1 MDKDTLIRIAEEL
14 HQGAFDANA
23 YYLIL
28 QQYRKNQREYA
39 EEMKMS
45 PAFYQTIHGALMKA
59 CFMEIAKL
67 YDSSNGVV
75 SIGTLLAKCAKNQDL
90 FPTYRETMTVEHD
103 GTAFSYQIPYQHQ
116 LKPEEE
122 RFFKD
127 QVESDRKLFAMFDI
141 PDAANAPVRVDLT
154 FPEFLALYQKRFNA
168 LSKKRENI
176 RMQRNK
182 LYAHNDE
189 QRILSKENPTDR
201 HPIFYPD
208 VQEMIAF
215 ALDCTG
221 LILGVLTDVT
231 RATQYSNIDDW
242 EGTLMLARLG
252 LKYQEY
258 DFQQSEKAFEA
269 EMQRQ
274 LDLFQDEGYIYLN
287 GEQIHRERS
296 EVLLIDDLRKYLLN
310 RYAAEGLTPSEIDSI
325 ILRLRSISGTIY
337 EANKAVCKMICDGF
351 IFNREDH
358 TKKDLYIELIDFD
371 EPEKNV
377 FKIINQFEIE
387 GINNQLRIP
396 DGIVFINGIP
406 VVVLEFKSAVKEN
419 TTIMDAYTQLTVRYR
434 RDIPELFKYNAFI
447 VISDGANNKYGSF
460 FSPYDFFYA
469 WRKIEADDKELD
481 GINSLVTMVS
491 GLFRKERL
499 LAVIKDFVYFP
510 DSSDKDL
517 KIVCRY
523 PQYFAAV
530 KLFENIKAH
539 LRPEGDGKGGT
550 YFGATGCG
558 KSYTMLFLTRMLM
571 KSTFFHSPTIL
582 IITDRTDLDD
592 QLSKQFVAS
601 KKYIGDETV
610 VSIDSR
616 EKLRQELQGRT
627 SGGVYMTTIQKF
639 TEDLELLTDRANV
652 ICISDEA
659 HRSQINLDQKVKVTA
674 EGVERSYGF
683 AKYLHDSLPNA
694 TYVGFTGTPVDGTI
708 EVFGPVV
715 DAYTMTEAVK
725 DGITVNLVYDGRAAR
740 VTLDQ
745 AKVREIEDYY
755 DRCAVEGANEH
766 QIEESQKAVA
776 HIDAIIGDP
785 DRLHAVA
792 EDFINHYET
801 RVAEGATV
809 AGKAMFVCS
818 NRKIAY
824 AFYQI
829 IVGMRPEWAEKKV
842 CPDGVQLTE
851 KEKKELKPIEKIKLI
866 MTRNKDDE
874 PELYEMLGTKE
885 DRKEF
890 DRQFKNVK
898 SNFKI
903 AIVVDMWLTGFDV
916 PALDTIYID
925 KPIQQHSLI
934 QTISRVNRVYT
945 GKDKG
950 LIVDYI
956 GIKKNM
962 NLALKK
968 YTNFESDEFEGVE
981 QSITIVKDQLDVLA
995 QMFHNFNSTDY
1006 FNGSPKEQLACLNR
1020 AVEYVQLTEDLET
1033 RFMAAVKRMKQAFNL
1048 CSSSEAISDKEK
1060 DYLHFYCAVRSILFK
1075 LTKGDAPDISQMN
1088 ARVRELLEGAIQ
1100 SDGIE
1105 ELFETGKHISVD
1117 IFSDE
1122 YLDKINAIQL
1132 PNTKI
1137 KVLQRLLSQ
1146 AIDEYKKV
1154 NRIMGMEFSDRLK
1167 RVVDEYNNRR
1177 RDEAFANEVLDDVA
1191 EQLAKLLE
1199 ELKKEK
1205 DSFKG
1210 MGIDYEEKAFY
1221 DILKAVAKKYEFE
1234 YPDDKMIELS
1244 KRIKIIVDDKAKYTD
1259 WSTRDDIKA
1268 NLQVDLILL
1277 LDEFDYPPV
1286 TIDDVYKE
1294 VLEQAENFKK
1304 YAQ

>member
-1 MDKDTLIRIAEEL
+1 MINFNEHSL
-14 HQGAFDANA
+14 
-23 YYLIL
+23 
-28 QQYRKNQREYA
+28 
-39 EEMKMS
+39 EMS
-45 PAFYQTIHGALMKA
+45 I
-59 CFMEIAKL
+59 ME
-67 YDSSNGVV
+67 
-75 SIGTLLAKCAKNQDL
+75 
-90 FPTYRETMTVEHD
+90 
-103 GTAFSYQIPYQHQ
+103 
-116 LKPEEE
+116 
-122 RFFKD
+122 
-127 QVESDRKLFAMFDI
+127 
-141 PDAANAPVRVDLT
+141 
-154 FPEFLALYQKRFNA
+154 
-168 LSKKRENI
+168 
-176 RMQRNK
+176 
-182 LYAHNDE
+182 
-189 QRILSKENPTDR
+189 
-201 HPIFYPD
+201 
-208 VQEMIAF
+208 
-215 ALDCTG
+215 
-221 LILGVLTDVT
+221 
-231 RATQYSNIDDW
+231 
-242 EGTLMLARLG
+242 
-252 LKYQEY
+252 
-258 DFQQSEKAFEA
+258 
-269 EMQRQ
+269 
-274 LDLFQDEGYIYLN
+274 LFQDEGYLYMN

-296 EVLLIDDLRKYLLN
+296 EVLLTDDLRQYILN
-310 RYAAEGLTPSEIDSI
+310 RYAKDGLTATEVDGIL
-325 ILRLRSISGTIY
+325 LRLKAISGTIY
-337 EANKAVCKMICDGF
+337 EANKAFCKLLCDGF
-351 IFNREDH
+351 ILNREDR
-358 TKKDLYIELIDFD
+358 TQKDLYIQLVDYD
-371 EPEKNV
+371 HPENNV
-377 FKIINQFEIE
+377 FKIVNQFEIE
-387 GINNQLRIP
+387 GVGGQLRIP
-396 DGIVFINGIP
+396 DGIVFLNGIP

-419 TTIMDAYTQLTVRYR
+419 TTILDAYTQLTVRYR
-434 RDIPELFKYNAFI
+434 RDIPELFKYNAFL

-460 FSPYDFFYA
+460 FAPYDFFYA
-469 WRKIEADDKELD
+469 WRKIEADDKEMD

-491 GLFRKERL
+491 GLFRKDRL

-510 DSSDKDL
+510 DNYDKDT

-523 PQYFAAV
+523 PQYFAAT
-530 KLFENIKAH
+530 KLFENIKKH
-539 LRPEGDGKGGT
+539 LKPAGDGKGGT

-571 KSTFFHSPTIL
+571 KSPYFHSPTIL
-582 IITDRTDLDD
+582 LITDRTDLDD
-592 QLSKQFVAS
+592 QLSKQFIAS

-616 EKLRQELQGRT
+616 EALRQELQGRT
-627 SGGVYMTTIQKF
+627 SGGVYLTTIQKF
-639 TEDLELLTDRANV
+639 TEDLELLTDRTNV

-659 HRSQINLDQKVKVTA
+659 HRSQINLDQKVKVT
-674 EGVERSYGF
+674 EDGVERKYGF

-715 DAYTMTEAVK
+715 DSYTMTESVK
-725 DGITVNLVYDGRAAR
+725 DGITVNLVYDGRAAK

-745 AKVREIEDYY
+745 AKVKEIEDYY
-755 DRCAVEGANEH
+755 AQCAVEGANEH

-785 DRLHAVA
+785 DRLRAVA
-792 EDFINHYET
+792 EDFIRHYET
-801 RVAEGATV
+801 RVSEGATV

-824 AFYQI
+824 DFYQI
-829 IVGMRPEWAEKKV
+829 VVGLRPEWAEKKL
-842 CPDGVQLTE
+842 CPDGVELSD

-874 PELYEMLGTKE
+874 PALYEMLGSRD
-885 DRKEF
+885 DRKEY

-925 KPIQQHSLI
+925 KPIQQHTLI

-945 GKDKG
+945 GKEKG

-968 YTNFESDEFEGVE
+968 YTNFESEEFEGVE
-981 QSITIVKDQLDVLA
+981 QSVTIVKDQLEVLG
-995 QMFHNFNSTDY
+995 QMFHNFNSSDFFHGT
-1006 FNGSPKEQLACLNR
+1006 PKEQLACLNR
-1020 AVEYVQLTEDLET
+1020 AVEYVQLTVELER

-1048 CSSSEAISDKEK
+1048 CGSSDAISDTEK
-1060 DYLHFYCAVRSILFK
+1060 DYIHFYCAVRSILFK

-1122 YLDKINAIQL
+1122 YIEKINAIQL

-1154 NRIMGMEFSDRLK
+1154 NRIMGMEFSERLK

-1199 ELKKEK
+1199 ELKLEK
-1205 DSFKG
+1205 DSFKA

-1244 KRIKIIVDDKAKYTD
+1244 KRIKLIVDDKAKYTD
-1259 WSTRDDIKA
+1259 WSTREDIKA
-1268 NLQVDLILL
+1268 TLQVDLILL

-1304 YAQ
+1304 YAS

>member
-1 MDKDTLIRIAEEL
+1 MTNFNEHSL
-14 HQGAFDANA
+14 
-23 YYLIL
+23 
-28 QQYRKNQREYA
+28 
-39 EEMKMS
+39 EMS
-45 PAFYQTIHGALMKA
+45 I
-59 CFMEIAKL
+59 ME
-67 YDSSNGVV
+67 
-75 SIGTLLAKCAKNQDL
+75 
-90 FPTYRETMTVEHD
+90 
-103 GTAFSYQIPYQHQ
+103 
-116 LKPEEE
+116 
-122 RFFKD
+122 
-127 QVESDRKLFAMFDI
+127 
-141 PDAANAPVRVDLT
+141 
-154 FPEFLALYQKRFNA
+154 
-168 LSKKRENI
+168 
-176 RMQRNK
+176 
-182 LYAHNDE
+182 
-189 QRILSKENPTDR
+189 
-201 HPIFYPD
+201 
-208 VQEMIAF
+208 
-215 ALDCTG
+215 
-221 LILGVLTDVT
+221 
-231 RATQYSNIDDW
+231 
-242 EGTLMLARLG
+242 
-252 LKYQEY
+252 
-258 DFQQSEKAFEA
+258 
-269 EMQRQ
+269 
-274 LDLFQDEGYIYLN
+274 LFQDEGYHYLN
-287 GEQIHRERS
+287 GEQLHRERS
-296 EVLLIDDLRKYLLN
+296 EVLLTGDLRQYLLN
-310 RYAAEGLTPSEIDSI
+310 RYAKDGLTTTEVDGIL
-325 ILRLRSISGTIY
+325 LRLKSISGTIY
-337 EANKAVCKMICDGF
+337 EANKAFCKLLCDGF
-351 IFNREDH
+351 ILNREDR
-358 TKKDLYIELIDFD
+358 TQKDLYIQLVDYD
-371 EPEKNV
+371 HPENNV
-377 FKIINQFEIE
+377 FKIVNQFEIE
-387 GINNQLRIP
+387 GVGGQLRIP
-396 DGIVFINGIP
+396 DGIVFLNGIP

-434 RDIPELFKYNAFI
+434 RDIPELFKYNAFL

-460 FSPYDFFYA
+460 FAPYDFFYA

-481 GINSLVTMVS
+481 GISSLVTMVS
-491 GLFRKERL
+491 GLFRKDRL

-510 DSSDKDL
+510 DSSDRDT

-523 PQYFAAV
+523 PQYFAAT
-530 KLFENIKAH
+530 KLFENIKKH
-539 LRPEGDGKGGT
+539 LKPEGDGKGGT

-571 KSTFFHSPTIL
+571 KSPYFHSPTIL
-582 IITDRTDLDD
+582 LITDRTDLDD
-592 QLSKQFVAS
+592 QLSKQFIAS

-616 EKLRQELQGRT
+616 EALRQELQGRT
-627 SGGVYMTTIQKF
+627 SGGVYLTTIQKF
-639 TEDLELLTDRANV
+639 TEDLELLTDRTNV

-659 HRSQINLDQKVKVTA
+659 HRSQINLDQKVKVT
-674 EGVERSYGF
+674 EDGIERKYGF

-715 DAYTMTEAVK
+715 DSYTMTESVK
-725 DGITVNLVYDGRAAR
+725 DGITVNLVYDGRATK

-745 AKVREIEDYY
+745 AKVKEIEDYY
-755 DRCAVEGANEH
+755 AQCAVEGANEH

-785 DRLHAVA
+785 DRLRAVA
-792 EDFINHYET
+792 EDFIRHYET
-801 RVAEGATV
+801 RVSEGATV

-824 AFYQI
+824 DFYQI
-829 IVGMRPEWAEKKV
+829 VVGLRPEWAEKKI
-842 CPDGVQLTE
+842 CPDGVELSD

-874 PELYEMLGTKE
+874 PALYEMLGTKD
-885 DRKEF
+885 DRKEY

-925 KPIQQHSLI
+925 KPIQHHTLI

-945 GKDKG
+945 GKEKG

-968 YTNFESDEFEGVE
+968 YTNFESEEFEGVE
-981 QSITIVKDQLDVLA
+981 QSVTIVKDQLEVLG
-995 QMFHNFNSTDY
+995 QMFHNFNSNNFFHGT
-1006 FNGSPKEQLACLNR
+1006 PKEQLACLNR
-1020 AVEYVQLTEDLET
+1020 AVEYVQLTEELER

-1048 CSSSEAISDKEK
+1048 CGSSDAISDMEK
-1060 DYLHFYCAVRSILFK
+1060 DYIHFYCAVRSILFK

-1122 YLDKINAIQL
+1122 YIEKINAIQL

-1154 NRIMGMEFSDRLK
+1154 NRIMGMEFSERLK

-1199 ELKKEK
+1199 ELKLEK
-1205 DSFKG
+1205 GSFKA

-1221 DILKAVAKKYEFE
+1221 DILKAVAKKYGFE
-1234 YPDDKMIELS
+1234 YPEDKMIELS
-1244 KRIKIIVDDKAKYTD
+1244 KRIKVIVDDKAKYTD
-1259 WSTRDDIKA
+1259 WSTREDIKA
-1268 NLQVDLILL
+1268 TLQVDLILL

-1304 YAQ
+1304 YAG